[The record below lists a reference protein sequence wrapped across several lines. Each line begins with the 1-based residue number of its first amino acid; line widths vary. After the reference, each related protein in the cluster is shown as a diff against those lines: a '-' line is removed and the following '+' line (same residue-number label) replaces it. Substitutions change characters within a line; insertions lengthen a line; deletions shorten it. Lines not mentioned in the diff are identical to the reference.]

1 MCYKMKGEFVMQSVN
16 NQIEIE
22 ITNGQKGKII
32 FAEDFK
38 KFGSSEVV
46 RITLFRLCK
55 KGLIVRLSPGI
66 YLYPK
71 RDKDGSIFYPSIHD
85 VIKQIAK
92 RDKAK
97 IMPTGLYA
105 LNALGLS
112 TQVPMRF
119 VFLSSGTARTVKIGK
134 VCVTFKKTAP
144 KNLSYKSKVCSLVIF
159 ELKEIGKGNVNDD
172 ELTKIHEALSHE
184 TVEKIMHDTL
194 LAPQWI
200 SDILMNYLKRRNN
213 E

>member
-1 MCYKMKGEFVMQSVN
+1 MCYKIQRNNAMQSIN

-22 ITNGQKGKII
+22 IINGQKGKII

-38 KFGSSEVV
+38 KNGSSEVV

-55 KGLIVRLSPGI
+55 KGVIIRLSPGI

-71 RDKDGSIFYPSIHD
+71 RDKDDSIFYPSIHD

-97 IMPTGLYA
+97 IIPTGLYA

-119 VFLSSGTARTVKIGK
+119 VFLSDGTARTVKIGK
-134 VCVTFKKTAP
+134 VRVTFKKTAP

-159 ELKEIGKGNVNDD
+159 ALKEIGKGNVNAD
-172 ELTKIHEALSHE
+172 ELAKIHEALSHE
-184 TVEKIMHDTL
+184 TTEKIMHDAL
-194 LAPQWI
+194 LAPHWI
-200 SDILMNYLKRRNN
+200 YDILMDYLKHNNN

>member
-1 MCYKMKGEFVMQSVN
+1 MKSIN
-16 NQIEIE
+16 NQIEIS
-22 ITNGQKGKII
+22 IKNGQKGKIL

-38 KFGSSEVV
+38 KLGSSEVV

-55 KGLIVRLSPGI
+55 KGLIIRLSPGI

-71 RDKDGSIFYPSIHD
+71 RDKDSNIFYPSIHD

-97 IMPTGLYA
+97 IIPTGLYA

-119 VFLSSGTARTVKIGK
+119 VFLSDGTAPTGKNGK
-134 VCVTFKKTAP
+134 VRVTFKKTAP
-144 KNLSYKSKVCSLVIF
+144 KNLSYKSKVCSLVVF
-159 ELKEIGKGNVNDD
+159 ALKEIGKGNVNADK
-172 ELTKIHEALSHE
+172 LTKIHEALSHE
-184 TVEKIMHDTL
+184 TTEKIMHDTL

>member
-1 MCYKMKGEFVMQSVN
+1 MQSIN

-22 ITNGQKGKII
+22 ITTGQKGKIV

-38 KFGSSEVV
+38 KIGSSEVV

-55 KGLIVRLSPGI
+55 KGTIIRLSPGI

-71 RDKDGSIFYPSIHD
+71 RDKDNTIFYPSIHD

-97 IMPTGLYA
+97 IVPTGLYA

-112 TQVPMRF
+112 AQVPMRF
-119 VFLSSGTARTVKIGK
+119 VFLSDGTARRIKIGK
-134 VCVTFKKTAP
+134 VRVTFKKTAP

-159 ELKEIGKGNVNDD
+159 ALKEIGKGNVNAD
-172 ELTKIHEALSHE
+172 ELVKIHEALSHE
-184 TVEKIMHDTL
+184 TTEKIMHDAL

-200 SDILMNYLKRRNN
+200 FDVLMNYLKYKRN

>member
-1 MCYKMKGEFVMQSVN
+1 MQSVN
-16 NQIEIE
+16 NQIETE
-22 ITNGQKGKII
+22 IINAQKGKII

-55 KGLIVRLSPGI
+55 KGVIIRLSPGI
-66 YLYPK
+66 YFYPK
-71 RDKDGSIFYPSIHD
+71 RDKDGTVFYPSIHD

-97 IMPTGLYA
+97 IIPTGSYA

-119 VFLSSGTARTVKIGK
+119 VFLSDGTARTVKIGK
-134 VCVTFKKTAP
+134 VRVAFKKTAP
-144 KNLSYKSKVCSLVIF
+144 KNLSYKSNVCSLVIF
-159 ELKEIGKGNVNDD
+159 ALKEIGKGNVNAD
-172 ELTKIHEALSHE
+172 ELSKIYEALSHE
-184 TVEKIMHDTL
+184 TTEKIMHDTL

-200 SDILMNYLKRRNN
+200 SDILMNYLKQKNN

>member
-1 MCYKMKGEFVMQSVN
+1 MQSVN
-16 NQIEIE
+16 NQIEIK
-22 ITNGQKGKII
+22 ITDGQKGKII

-38 KFGSSEVV
+38 KLGSSEVV

-55 KGLIVRLSPGI
+55 KGVIIRLSPGI

-71 RDKDGSIFYPSIHD
+71 RDKDGNIFYPSIHD

-97 IMPTGLYA
+97 IIPTGLFA

-119 VFLSSGTARTVKIGK
+119 VFLSNGTARTIKIGK
-134 VCVTFKKTAP
+134 VRVAFKKTAP
-144 KNLSYKSKVCSLVIF
+144 KNLSYKSKVCSLVVF
-159 ELKEIGKGNVNDD
+159 ALKEIGKGNINDN
-172 ELTKIHEALSHE
+172 ELAKIHETLSHE
-184 TVEKIMHDTL
+184 TTEKIVHDAL

-200 SDILMNYLKRRNN
+200 SDILMNYLKLRNN

>member
-1 MCYKMKGEFVMQSVN
+1 MCYKIKKQNDMQSIN

-22 ITNGQKGKII
+22 IENSRKGKIL
-32 FAEDFK
+32 FAEEFK
-38 KFGSSEVV
+38 KFGSAEVV

-55 KGLIVRLSPGI
+55 KGLIIRLSPGI

-71 RDKDGSIFYPSIHD
+71 RDKDGGIFYPSIQD

-92 RDKAK
+92 RDKAR
-97 IMPTGLYA
+97 IIPAGLYA

-119 VFLSSGTARTVKIGK
+119 VFLSDGAARTVKIGK
-134 VCVTFKKTAP
+134 VSITFKKTAP
-144 KNLSYKSKVCSLVIF
+144 KNISYKSKVCSLVVSA
-159 ELKEIGKGNVNDD
+159 LKEIGKGNVDAD
-172 ELTKIHEALSHE
+172 ELAKIHKALSHE
-184 TVEKIMHDTL
+184 TAEKMMHDAL

-200 SDILMNYLKRRNN
+200 SDILTNYLKRRNN